1 MMETSRGRGG
11 RRPQRRD
18 EARRP
23 QFRPE
28 YPDLEG
34 VVLDFL
40 DAGYYDDPHPH
51 HKTAPVA
58 QVLGTLSFS
67 LIDGI
72 ALDPDLDF
80 FSKVTIALEV
90 PVRVPRGPTGG
101 YVRVRLACIPGT
113 APKRLQCFVADEVP
127 EGDLELVRL
136 AFEDPESVE
145 LIDDYDAFLS
155 ILRSRRLPDKT
166 IMSPPTPI
174 RYENLTPTAR
184 DNLPEAIKRVL
195 VEKESF
201 FVNFFNVAEPI
212 NVRLHALELLK
223 GVGKRTL
230 QRLLMERQARPFT
243 SYEEVRKILKIDPV
257 DALAEQILKE
267 IRGDAKYFLFVD
279 PGWKARDRFLN
290 YPRRIREYIRRTR
303 SQR

>member
-1 MMETSRGRGG
+1 MMEASRGRGG
-11 RRPQRRD
+11 RRPPRR
-18 EARRP
+18 EESRRL
-23 QFRPE
+23 QLKPE

-51 HKTAPVA
+51 HKTAPLA

-80 FSKVTIALEV
+80 FSRVTIALEV

-101 YVRVRLACIPGT
+101 YVRVRLACIPGA
-113 APKRLQCFVADEVP
+113 APKRLRCFVTDEVP
-127 EGDLELVRL
+127 GGDLELVRL
-136 AFEDPESVE
+136 AFKEPDTIE
-145 LIDDYDAFLS
+145 LIDDYDIFLT
-155 ILRSRRLPDKT
+155 ILRERGLPDKV

-195 VEKESF
+195 TEKESF

-230 QRLLMERQARPFT
+230 QKLLLERQARRFT
-243 SYEEVRKILKIDPV
+243 SYEEVKKILKLDPV
-257 DALAEQILKE
+257 EALAEQILRE
-267 IRGDAKYFLFVD
+267 IQGEAKYFLFVD

-290 YPRRIREYIRRTR
+290 YSRRIREYLRRVR
-303 SQR
+303 VQR